1 MEEKKYTTYSAKY
14 DGFQKAQNPHV
25 KYEHSNKSSL
35 ESDIAKMKET
45 LVFMEQKV
53 NLILS
58 SLESKTES
66 KYITDEKGMGK
77 VVPKTLLDVWN
88 TKAKTRTVV
97 ESYNGRTNK

>member
-1 MEEKKYTTYSAKY
+1 
-14 DGFQKAQNPHV
+14 
-25 KYEHSNKSSL
+25 
-35 ESDIAKMKET
+35 
-45 LVFMEQKV
+45 MEQKV

>member
-1 MEEKKYTTYSAKY
+1 METPY
-14 DGFQKAQNPHV
+14 V
-25 KYEHSNKSSL
+25 KTRNLQHKCNL
-35 ESDIAKMKET
+35 ETDIASMKET

-58 SLESKTES
+58 ALESKTEY
-66 KYITDEKGMGK
+66 KYITDENGVGK
-77 VVPKTLLDVWN
+77 LVPKTLLDVWN